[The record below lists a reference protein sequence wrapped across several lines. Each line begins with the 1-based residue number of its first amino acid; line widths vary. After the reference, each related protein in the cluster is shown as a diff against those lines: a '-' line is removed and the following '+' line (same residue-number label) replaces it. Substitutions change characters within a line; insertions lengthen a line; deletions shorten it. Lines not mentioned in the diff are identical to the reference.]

1 MGDGNPPPETNH
13 LVQLLQSLSQ
23 LLNLTAET
31 VRYQKLEKPEYLIER
46 ERKTLEPLGINK
58 REEMWNVIH
67 SLFRLPF
74 LFIYL
79 YFF

>member
-1 MGDGNPPPETNH
+1 MGIPPGDKSFSAAAPK
-13 LVQLLQSLSQ
+13 LSQ

-31 VRYQKLEKPEYLIER
+31 VRYQKLEKPAYLIER

-67 SLFRLPF
+67 SLFSRLPF

-79 YFF
+79 YLF

>member
-1 MGDGNPPPETNH
+1 MGIPPRDKSFSAAAPK
-13 LVQLLQSLSQ
+13 LSQ

>member
-1 MGDGNPPPETNH
+1 MGIPPGDKSFSAAAPK
-13 LVQLLQSLSQ
+13 LSQ

-31 VRYQKLEKPEYLIER
+31 VRYQKLEKPAYLIER

-58 REEMWNVIH
+58 REEVWNVIH